1 MGFQKMKIFGILAF
15 ALGVSAQYDYDDMG
29 NKKNKGTQV
38 DKGPRECGGV
48 KANDMGNLTWSC
60 RSRNKKNGKT
70 KGNTKHCKAQCPDGW
85 KVQTGGQGT
94 RKLRCSTTANGGL
107 KWVNKKDMDATG
119 PSVNPSKFSCKKISY
134 SINNI
139 LFARSVIK

>member
-1 MGFQKMKIFGILAF
+1 MKIFGILAF

-29 NKKNKGTQV
+29 NKKNKGQEVV

-94 RKLRCSTTANGGL
+94 DKIFEIYAKKLIVSLFTALENQ
-107 KWVNKKDMDATG
+107 
-119 PSVNPSKFSCKKISY
+119 Y
-134 SINNI
+134 
-139 LFARSVIK
+139 

>member
-1 MGFQKMKIFGILAF
+1 MGYFQKMKIFGILAF

-29 NKKNKGTQV
+29 NKKNKGTEV

-70 KGNTKHCKAQCPDGW
+70 KGNTKHCKAQCPDDSKSKLVD
-85 KVQTGGQGT
+85 KVPE
-94 RKLRCSTTANGGL
+94 NF
-107 KWVNKKDMDATG
+107 DAQ
-119 PSVNPSKFSCKKISY
+119 P
-134 SINNI
+134 
-139 LFARSVIK
+139 L

>member
-1 MGFQKMKIFGILAF
+1 MKIFGILAF

-29 NKKNKGTQV
+29 NKKNKGTEV

-94 RKLRCSTTANGGL
+94 DKIFEIYKKKILHVNMTRGRCSNRR
-107 KWVNKKDMDATG
+107 
-119 PSVNPSKFSCKKISY
+119 F
-134 SINNI
+134 
-139 LFARSVIK
+139 